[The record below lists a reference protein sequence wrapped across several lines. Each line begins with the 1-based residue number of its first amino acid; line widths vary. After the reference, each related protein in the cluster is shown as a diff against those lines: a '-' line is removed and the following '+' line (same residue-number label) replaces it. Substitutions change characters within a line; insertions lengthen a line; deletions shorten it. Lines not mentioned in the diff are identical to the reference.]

1 MILRFLGVIGLFP
14 SNRIGIEE
22 KQNEKQPY
30 CGNNTLITQEYS
42 KIHSLWK
49 YLQKLILN
57 MKKMELETNAECSSF
72 IVNCNL
78 QIVLHWELHK
88 LSLQIIESP
97 SCIWVNESDLPPL
110 PIPPP
115 PRLSATNSCAKY
127 EVTEEGFS
135 FWSIP
140 ASCLTVWEV
149 PHREDI
155 QNSYPVCLRVGTR
168 MELAGRWPHTVHWDQ
183 SFPESDGAEYYYEIA
198 EVLLGIMFAC
208 SIKCVIWEAD
218 GETNACLPCCYL
230 YRDVVQKICHVIYV
244 IYQPYELQIYSNYNW
259 QLVNNLQTKN

>member
-1 MILRFLGVIGLFP
+1 MNQTF
-14 SNRIGIEE
+14 
-22 KQNEKQPY
+22 
-30 CGNNTLITQEYS
+30 
-42 KIHSLWK
+42 H
-49 YLQKLILN
+49 
-57 MKKMELETNAECSSF
+57 
-72 IVNCNL
+72 
-78 QIVLHWELHK
+78 
-88 LSLQIIESP
+88 LSP
-97 SCIWVNESDLPPL
+97 A
-110 PIPPP
+110 

-127 EVTEEGFS
+127 EVTEDGFS
-135 FWSIP
+135 FWSIL
-140 ASCLTVWEV
+140 AGCLTVWEV

-155 QNSYPVCLRVGTR
+155 QNSYPVRLRVGTR

-183 SFPESDGAEYYYEIA
+183 SFPESDGAEYCYEIA

-208 SIKCVIWEAD
+208 PIKCVIWGAD

>member
-1 MILRFLGVIGLFP
+1 MILRFLGVIWLFP

-115 PRLSATNSCAKY
+115 P
-127 EVTEEGFS
+127 
-135 FWSIP
+135 
-140 ASCLTVWEV
+140 
-149 PHREDI
+149 D
-155 QNSYPVCLRVGTR
+155 
-168 MELAGRWPHTVHWDQ
+168 
-183 SFPESDGAEYYYEIA
+183 
-198 EVLLGIMFAC
+198 
-208 SIKCVIWEAD
+208 
-218 GETNACLPCCYL
+218 
-230 YRDVVQKICHVIYV
+230 
-244 IYQPYELQIYSNYNW
+244 YQPPTLVLNMKLLRKGFPFDPFRLAVSQCEKCHIEKTFRILILFVCELELGW
-259 QLVNNLQTKN
+259 NLLEGGHTQCIGIRAFQSQTGQNTVMRLQRYFWVLCLLAPLNVWFERQMEKQMLAYLAVTYTGT